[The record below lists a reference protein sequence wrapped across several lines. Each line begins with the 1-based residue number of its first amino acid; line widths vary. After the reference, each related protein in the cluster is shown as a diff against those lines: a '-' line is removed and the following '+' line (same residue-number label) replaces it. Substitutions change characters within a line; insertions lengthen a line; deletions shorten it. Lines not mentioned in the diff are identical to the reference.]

1 MQLSKDI
8 DDANRARET
17 YKYQL
22 DLAIQTNKHSLDKQ
36 SYSKKQLCGQILKI
50 LSLRNVDQRI
60 IMEVKMLI
68 TKENVDTLTGT
79 QDDGQQVVPSKAESP
94 HVEPAVHTEEKVDSV
109 DAVKSIDPTEV
120 VKDNLITLTVDTIKG
135 TCADE
140 VAGIRNCSSKST
152 APLSSGNKPED
163 TSDEAVVDGPISIKA
178 DGAAVEGSKNDTNVD
193 FNALVSSEGV
203 ISESVLLKAAEG
215 VEEIDIDTI
224 AVTVTAAAPTA
235 ADAAA
240 AAVAAADVG
249 IVKNPTNPTI
259 HNSIDMTALEG
270 AAFVDTDLLDESDDD
285 DDDVLGEMAG
295 HTVPMQAQAHM
306 QYMRTSKTPP
316 TGPGK
321 GNSKIVPNTSTVKLS
336 SSKIAGAGGRRSTSS
351 ARKLSRNG
359 DVLDRG

>member
-22 DLAIQTNKHSLDKQ
+22 DLAVQTNKHSLDKQ

-68 TKENVDTLTGT
+68 TKENVDTLTGI
-79 QDDGQQVVPSKAESP
+79 QDDAQQALPLKAKAQA
-94 HVEPAVHTEEKVDSV
+94 EPAVHADKKVESV
-109 DAVKSIDPTEV
+109 DVVKSIDPTDV
-120 VKDNLITLTVDTIKG
+120 VKDNLIMLTVDTIKG

-163 TSDEAVVDGPISIKA
+163 TCDEAVNDGAVISKA
-178 DGAAVEGSKNDTNVD
+178 DGEAVKGPKNDTNVD
-193 FNALVSSEGV
+193 FNALVNSEGV

-224 AVTVTAAAPTA
+224 AVTVAATAPTA

-240 AAVAAADVG
+240 AVVAATDVG

-295 HTVPMQAQAHM
+295 HTVPMQTQAHM

-316 TGPGK
+316 TGSEK

-351 ARKLSRNG
+351 ARKPSRNG